1 MEDEKARFL
10 SQLAERYGPS
20 LERFLTR
27 KLDNP
32 ADAAEVAQE
41 TFIRLYRLEHPDQLD
56 NARAFLFQVASN
68 LAVDQLRRRSLH
80 FRFLKAET
88 RDSGEGELPEGAADS
103 ASPEQIL
110 SSQEK
115 LARIYEAVDRLPE
128 KCRQAFLLH
137 RNSGLSYGD
146 IAKELGVSVSSVE
159 KYILQALKEC
169 RRALSSYYD
178 EGEGSDAGPGG
189 GPVQGPGSQKR

>member
-1 MEDEKARFL
+1 MEDEKSRFL
-10 SQLAERYGPS
+10 KQLAERYGPA
-20 LERFLTR
+20 LERYLTR

-68 LAVDQLRRRSLH
+68 LAVDQLRRRTLH
-80 FRFLKAET
+80 FRFLKNEGAGMSE
-88 RDSGEGELPEGAADS
+88 DLEGSGETV
-103 ASPEQIL
+103 SPEQIV
-110 SSQEK
+110 SSREK
-115 LARIYEAVDRLPE
+115 LERIYQAVDRLPE

-137 RNSGLSYGD
+137 RASGLSYSD
-146 IAKELGVSVSSVE
+146 IALELGVSVSSVE

-169 RRALSSYYD
+169 RQELAKYTQ
-178 EGEGSDAGPGG
+178 EG
-189 GPVQGPGSQKR
+189 QKD

>member
-1 MEDEKARFL
+1 MEDEKSRFL
-10 SQLAERYGPS
+10 RQLAERYGPA
-20 LERFLTR
+20 LERYLTR

-80 FRFLKAET
+80 FRFLKAESVEVGEEGS
-88 RDSGEGELPEGAADS
+88 RDT
-103 ASPEQIL
+103 ASPEQIV
-110 SSQEK
+110 SSREK
-115 LARIYEAVDRLPE
+115 LERIYQAVDRLPE

-137 RNSGLSYGD
+137 RTSGLSYSD
-146 IAKELGVSVSSVE
+146 IALELGVSVSSVE

-169 RRALSSYYD
+169 RQELAKYSE
-178 EGEGSDAGPGG
+178 EG
-189 GPVQGPGSQKR
+189 QKD

>member
-10 SQLAERYGPS
+10 AELAERYGPA

-80 FRFLKAET
+80 YRFLKAEI
-88 RDSGEGELPEGAADS
+88 RDGGDGEVIEGSADT

-110 SSQEK
+110 SSREK

-137 RNSGLSYGD
+137 RSSGLSYGD

-169 RRALSSYYD
+169 RKALSAYYQ
-178 EGEGSDAGPGG
+178 EGEQDKN
-189 GPVQGPGSQKR
+189 GPGSQNS

>member
-1 MEDEKARFL
+1 MSEDKSRFIQAL
-10 SQLAERYGPS
+10 IEHYGPG

-41 TFIRLYRLEHPDQLD
+41 AFLRIYRLEHPEQLD

-80 FRFLKAET
+80 LRFLRAES
-88 RDSGEGELPEGAADS
+88 REQGELESDIYNS
-103 ASPEQIL
+103 ASPEQIMAAK
-110 SSQEK
+110 EK
-115 LARIYEAVDRLPE
+115 LARIYGAIEKLPE

-137 RNSGLSYGD
+137 RNSGMSYSE
-146 IAKELGVSVSSVE
+146 IAHELGVSVSSVE
-159 KYILQALKEC
+159 KYVLQALKQC
-169 RRALSSYYD
+169 RAELVLYYE
-178 EGEGSDAGPGG
+178 EGDDWEE
-189 GPVQGPGSQKR
+189 K

>member
-1 MEDEKARFL
+1 MEDEKSRFL
-10 SQLAERYGPS
+10 KQLAERYGPA
-20 LERFLTR
+20 LERYLTR

-41 TFIRLYRLEHPDQLD
+41 SFIRLYRLEHPDQLD

-80 FRFLKAET
+80 FRFLKTESVEVG
-88 RDSGEGELPEGAADS
+88 DGMEVSGDT
-103 ASPEQIL
+103 ASPEQIV
-110 SSQEK
+110 SSREK
-115 LARIYEAVDRLPE
+115 LERIYQAVDRLPE

-137 RNSGLSYGD
+137 RTSGLSYSD
-146 IAKELGVSVSSVE
+146 IALELGVSVSSVE

-169 RRALSSYYD
+169 RQELARYAE
-178 EGEGSDAGPGG
+178 EG
-189 GPVQGPGSQKR
+189 QKG